1 MSGRVLQAVTVLV
14 VGVIGGAYTFGP
26 LLEQQADDRQRR
38 ELQRAQDLGPGLI
51 EVTAPSTMLPKTTT
65 VRGTTVEEEQKTK

>member
-38 ELQRAQDLGPGLI
+38 EYDNLVNWEYCSADIAGFKGHKISDP
-51 EVTAPSTMLPKTTT
+51 AS
-65 VRGTTVEEEQKTK
+65 